1 MYVCRNC
8 EQPINSAS
16 VVCPYCGANQSEPIP
31 GEVAKPAKKRSAVKL
46 SVAIAIVVLGIW
58 GIIWF
63 ALPLRFENPRPAAE
77 KSAIASLRAVQK
89 ELATYQNGAGSFP
102 SALETLGEPAVQAA
116 QQAMSG
122 GYGLRYTPGQIDANG
137 NAHSYSLV
145 ALPRNYGY
153 RSFYTDQ
160 TGEMRAT
167 RDNRAATAQDAVMN
181 AQ

>member
-1 MYVCRNC
+1 MYICKNC

-16 VVCPYCGANQSEPIP
+16 VVCPYCGANQSESAPDEAP
-31 GEVAKPAKKRSAVKL
+31 KPAKKRSTARL
-46 SVAIAIVVLGIW
+46 PIAIGIVVLGIW

-89 ELATYQNGAGSFP
+89 DLATYQNGAGSFP
-102 SALETLGEPAVQAA
+102 STLESLGEPAVQAA

-122 GYGLRYTPGQIDANG
+122 GYALRYTPRQIDADG
-137 NAHSYSLV
+137 NAHAY
-145 ALPRNYGY
+145 ALIAVPRNYGY
-153 RSFYTDQ
+153 RNFYTDQ
-160 TGEMRAT
+160 TGVVRAT
-167 RDNRAATAQDAVMN
+167 RDSRPATAQDPVAG

>member
-16 VVCPYCGANQSEPIP
+16 VVCPYCGANQSDAIQ
-31 GEVAKPAKKRSAVKL
+31 GEATKPAKKRSAAKL
-46 SVAIAIVVLGIW
+46 SVALAIVVLGIW

-77 KSAIASLRAVQK
+77 KSAIASLHAVQK
-89 ELATYQNGAGSFP
+89 DLATYQNGAGSFP
-102 SALETLGEPAVQAA
+102 STLETLGEPAVQAA

-122 GYGLRYTPGQIDANG
+122 GYALRYAPGQIDADG

-145 ALPRNYGY
+145 AMPRNYGY

-160 TGEMRAT
+160 TGVMRAS
-167 RDNRAATAQDAVMN
+167 RDNRAATAQDAVVN